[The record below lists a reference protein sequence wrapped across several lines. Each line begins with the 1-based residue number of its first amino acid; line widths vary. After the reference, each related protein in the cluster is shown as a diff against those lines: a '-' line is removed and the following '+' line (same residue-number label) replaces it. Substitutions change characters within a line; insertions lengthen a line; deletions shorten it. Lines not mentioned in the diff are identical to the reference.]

1 LEEACFYVKSR
12 NEIDK
17 QLESR
22 AEYDSSMLWMI
33 AQPTRK
39 EPEKLLS
46 FGQIFGDKDERGGKD
61 GKGIMAELLERLEM
75 DASTD
80 SLNNDER

>member
-1 LEEACFYVKSR
+1 MKSR

-46 FGQIFGDKDERGGKD
+46 FGQIFGRGDYIWLYVYDVKYIIHIEPRVSVANKSER
-61 GKGIMAELLERLEM
+61 R
-75 DASTD
+75 
-80 SLNNDER
+80 